1 MPDKPSPRVGDA
13 APRGLMRGRLGA
25 AIQWRVNE
33 VVELRFAE
41 YDRLLAD
48 IETRLNRQRKT
59 LDKASLEAARRV
71 KLLEVLIPQ
80 LAALEVRLS
89 EQERDVAPLEGTPGE
104 VDEAR
109 SIVEEVR
116 REHDR
121 VRARLSGVA
130 WYEDRLR
137 KVEEQLETLASRM
150 SEERPHG

>member
-1 MPDKPSPRVGDA
+1 MPDKSSPRAGDA

-89 EQERDVAPLEGTPGE
+89 EQERE

-137 KVEEQLETLASRM
+137 KVEEQLETLTSRM